1 MLAPM
6 LGPCW
11 PEQAASRGASRG
23 ASTPRAGA
31 GGGDVLVAL
40 ALDTAGAPPRA
51 GASCLSCCPSC
62 GPTSALFLE
71 HGRYLLASQPESL
84 IIFERLSDVRARFDL
99 HVAWKRSKLPDSM
112 LTDMAQIWGVAL

>member
-11 PEQAASRGASRG
+11 PEQAASRGAS
-23 ASTPRAGA
+23 TPRAGAGA

-71 HGRYLLASQPESL
+71 HGRC
-84 IIFERLSDVRARFDL
+84 RARFDL